1 MEIQKVFSDVSNE
14 GRLYSILISEDE
26 MDLYSEFQKKNNL
39 RIPCRIG
46 KDLEIEGDIPNL
58 ENKIS
63 SSWKSIVDTIWKLE
77 LPYSKITRNDWENG
91 LELFYIEYSPS
102 FGECIDLTFGPTGNL
117 RKYYNNG
124 FSWTARIDSKTGKFI
139 EAYCNGD

>member
-1 MEIQKVFSDVSNE
+1 MEIQKVFSNVSNE
-14 GRLYSILISEDE
+14 ERLYSILMSEDE
-26 MDLYSEFQKKNNL
+26 MALYSEFQKNNL
-39 RIPCRIG
+39 RIPCKIG
-46 KDLEIEGDIPNL
+46 KDLEIEGNIPNL

-124 FSWTARIDSKTGKFI
+124 FSWTARIDFKTGKFI

>member
-1 MEIQKVFSDVSNE
+1 MKIPKVFSDMCDE
-14 GRLYSILISEDE
+14 ERLYSIL
-26 MDLYSEFQKKNNL
+26 MSEFQKNNL

-58 ENKIS
+58 EDKIS

-91 LELFYIEYSPS
+91 LELFYVRYSPF
-102 FGECIDLTFGPTGNL
+102 FGGRIELTFGPIGNL
-117 RKYYNNG
+117 RKYYNDG
-124 FSWTARIDSKTGKFI
+124 FSWTAIIDSKTGKFV